1 MEFSV
6 RHFISGRI
14 RLHLPSLCRKQKL
27 AEAAVAWLESQPGVK
42 LARMNYACASLVIEY
57 DPSFEGVLRG
67 TLGRLSLMSLNDLRL
82 LFDAGKNAQVGR
94 QLAPLPR
101 PVPKPSIWSRTPLA
115 LPTVSLL
122 MAFSLNPVVRA
133 VNMPLMLWNAYPIA
147 LRAWRV
153 WRREGRLNVDV
164 LDTLA
169 IAASLMQGSPIAG
182 AIVIWLI
189 KLGDWIRDLT
199 AAGSRRAISELLEF
213 QSRMAWVIRD
223 NVIVSVPASQL
234 AVDDHVVVYPGDIIP
249 VDGEIIDG
257 HAMIDQKT
265 ITGEGLPIMRAKG
278 EAVFAATVIRD
289 GQLTVRAIRV
299 GISTTAGQIARLV
312 ESAPVGDTRMQNHAE
327 KFADR
332 LVTPTLGLAVGTAAL
347 TGDFNRFLSL
357 VIVDYGTGIR
367 VAAPTAVLA
376 SMTHAARAGIIIK
389 SGAHMERLA
398 QVDTLIFDKTGTL
411 THGAPAVLDVI
422 SYERGVT
429 ERHLLGLAAAA
440 ETQLKH
446 PVAEALRV
454 KAREV
459 GANIPYCE
467 QTQYRIGLGVEG
479 QVNGYYLHVGNERFM
494 RQSDIN
500 VGPAESDRAALDE
513 QGHSCIYVAVD
524 GTLAGLIP
532 FTDKIRP
539 ESREIIQRLHAM
551 GIRNSV
557 MLTGDNAVVARA
569 VGRRLGLSQQ
579 FADMLPADKA
589 EVIQQYQRQG
599 NVVAMVGDGINDS
612 PALSFADVG
621 IAMKHGAEVAR
632 ETADVVLMEDSLW
645 KLVKAVEISR
655 GAVGLI
661 RQNYAI
667 VAGLN
672 SLALGLALP
681 GGLISPEIT
690 ALISNGSAILAS
702 LNGIRPIL
710 RYQ

>member
-1 MEFSV
+1 MEFSI

-14 RLHLPSLCRKQKL
+14 RLHLPSLARKRKL
-27 AEAAVAWLESQPGVK
+27 AEAALIWLEAQPGIK
-42 LARMNYACASLVIEY
+42 RARLNYDCASLVIEY
-57 DPSFEGVLRG
+57 DTKFEPVLRA
-67 TLGRLSLMSLNDLRL
+67 TLGRLSLMSLDDLRL
-82 LFDAGKNAQVGR
+82 VVAANGT
-94 QLAPLPR
+94 APTAPR
-101 PVPKPSIWSRTPLA
+101 PAVPQPAAKPSLLGRTPLT

-122 MAFSLNPVVRA
+122 MAFSANPIVTA
-133 VNMPLMLWNAYPIA
+133 INMPLMLWNAYPIA
-147 LRAWRV
+147 LRAYRV
-153 WRREGRLNVDV
+153 WRREGRLNVDF

-169 IAASLMQGSPIAG
+169 IAASLMQGNPMAG
-182 AIVIWLI
+182 AIVTWLI

-199 AAGSRRAISELLEF
+199 AAGSKRAISELLEF
-213 QSRMAWVIRD
+213 QSKTAWVLRD
-223 NVIVSVPASQL
+223 GVVTSIPATEL
-234 AVDDHVVVYPGDIIP
+234 AVGDAVIAYPGEIIP
-249 VDGEIIDG
+249 VDGEIVDG

-265 ITGEGLPIMRAKG
+265 ITGEGLPVMRAKG

-289 GQLTVRAIRV
+289 GQLTIRAIRV
-299 GISTTAGQIARLV
+299 GIATTAGQIARLV
-312 ESAPVGDTRMQNHAE
+312 ESAPIGDTRMQNHAE
-327 KFADR
+327 KLADR
-332 LVTPTLGLAVGTAAL
+332 LVLPTLGLAVGTAAV

-389 SGAHMERLA
+389 SGAHMEKLSE
-398 QVDTLIFDKTGTL
+398 VDTVIFDKTGTL
-411 THGAPAVLDVI
+411 THGHPVVVDVI
-422 SYERGVT
+422 SYEAGIT
-429 ERHLLGLAAAA
+429 APHLLGLAAAA
-440 ETQLKH
+440 ETKLKH
-446 PVAEALRV
+446 PVADALRV
-454 KAREV
+454 KAHEL

-467 QTQYRIGLGVEG
+467 ETKYRIGLGVEG

-500 VGPAESDRAALDE
+500 VAVSETDRAALDQ
-513 QGHSCIYVAVD
+513 QGYSCIYVAVD
-524 GTLAGLIP
+524 GTLAGLVP
-532 FTDKIRP
+532 FTDQIRP
-539 ESREIIQRLHAM
+539 ESREIIKRLHAM
-551 GIRNSV
+551 GIRNTV

-569 VGRRLGLSQQ
+569 VGHRLGLTRQ

-589 EVIQQYQRQG
+589 EVIQRFQRDG

-632 ETADVVLMEDSLW
+632 ESADVVLMEDSLW

-655 GAVGLI
+655 GAVRLI

-672 SLALGLALP
+672 TLALGLALP
-681 GGLISPEIT
+681 GGLISPEVT